1 MPKAGSAKQEKIMSP
16 NHFTSYF
23 SLLSLARHIFFT
35 DLLRNAT
42 DREYIFSSYQMDM
55 KTKSTERYFDIL
67 LSVMVALT
75 CFLLLSF
82 A

>member
-1 MPKAGSAKQEKIMSP
+1 MMSP
-16 NHFTSYF
+16 NPFTSYS

-35 DLLRNAT
+35 DLLRNVS

-55 KTKSTERYFDIL
+55 QTKSTERYFDIL
-67 LSVMVALT
+67 LSGMVAMT
-75 CFLLLSF
+75 CFLLLTF

>member
-1 MPKAGSAKQEKIMSP
+1 MITANQFA
-16 NHFTSYF
+16 SYF

-35 DLLRNAT
+35 DLLRNTT
-42 DREYIFSSYQMDM
+42 DREYIFNSYQMDM
-55 KTKSTERYFDIL
+55 KTKTTERYFDII

-75 CFLLLSF
+75 CLVLLMF